1 MEEDSVR
8 KEASKDAWKQLYDIT
23 LKLDKLEPWNYL
35 GDPQLVTIQLKDRE
49 EPVFCSIMGKYSG
62 QRGIAVFDGIEGLG
76 DFYMILGIDEG
87 DLPAQYVMDEQTSL
101 TCFWGSMM
109 DVSEEQRKV
118 IDELDIRFKTIS
130 DWIYFV
136 SYKKGYKPFQLDE
149 EEVALLTETYE
160 NLYMAIEAVK
170 NGDLNPDV
178 EKVEGIVRHYNK
190 EKDTWEM
197 FVKEIPDAEKEFPSV
212 MLEDEDLRNELKRA
226 KQIDL
231 EVILDFTYL
240 PVEIENEDQEERPK
254 NPLLFMAYDNT
265 DGGVIAMDIL
275 EEGDD
280 EISRTLGF
288 FISFVQ
294 QNGRMKTIKA
304 RNPWIFGALED
315 ICEYC
320 DVELVYDKVEIMD
333 QVIEEV
339 ISQL

>member
-1 MEEDSVR
+1 
-8 KEASKDAWKQLYDIT
+8 
-23 LKLDKLEPWNYL
+23 
-35 GDPQLVTIQLKDRE
+35 
-49 EPVFCSIMGKYSG
+49 
-62 QRGIAVFDGIEGLG
+62 
-76 DFYMILGIDEG
+76 
-87 DLPAQYVMDEQTSL
+87 
-101 TCFWGSMM
+101 
-109 DVSEEQRKV
+109 
-118 IDELDIRFKTIS
+118 
-130 DWIYFV
+130 
-136 SYKKGYKPFQLDE
+136 
-149 EEVALLTETYE
+149 
-160 NLYMAIEAVK
+160 
-170 NGDLNPDV
+170 
-178 EKVEGIVRHYNK
+178 
-190 EKDTWEM
+190 M
-197 FVKEIPDAEKEFPSV
+197 FVKEIPEAEKEFPAV
-212 MLEDEDLRNELKRA
+212 MLEDQDLRDELKNQ

-240 PVEIENEDQEERPK
+240 PVMVEGEEEGERPK

-265 DGGVIAMDIL
+265 DGGVITMDIL

-320 DVELVYDKVEIMD
+320 SVDLVYDPVEIMD